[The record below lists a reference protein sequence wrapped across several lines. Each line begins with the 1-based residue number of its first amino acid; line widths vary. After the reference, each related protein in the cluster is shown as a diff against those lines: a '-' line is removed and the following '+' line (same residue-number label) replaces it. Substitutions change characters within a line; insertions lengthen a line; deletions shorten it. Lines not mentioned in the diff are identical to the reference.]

1 MQCPHLRTVCILA
14 IPCAPDA
21 TVLNGPER
29 TVTLSCPVV
38 NDSVRSSR
46 PSMKPIDSTFESQF
60 GSLEIATVTDRPG
73 AATAY
78 HYTKK
83 RGN

>member
-1 MQCPHLRTVCILA
+1 MKCPHLWTVCILA
-14 IPCAPDA
+14 IPCA
-21 TVLNGPER
+21 
-29 TVTLSCPVV
+29 VTLSCPVV

-78 HYTKK
+78 HDTDDNIVVKITVQVKK
-83 RGN
+83 RRH